1 MSTRKQPRPAK
12 GAKRLSWKANL
23 FFAAVILTAAVLL
36 VVLLRPRSKA
46 EPLAAVVDFGDGIT
60 EVLPL
65 DKDYDYLYEVGG
77 YVVHLQVKD
86 GAVAFQDSQCPD
98 HVCEQFGWLSEEGAW
113 AACVPAGVY
122 VQLAP
127 LSEAEAAS

>member
-1 MSTRKQPRPAK
+1 MSTRKQPQPAK

-36 VVLLRPRSKA
+36 VFLLRPRSKA

-65 DKDYDYLYEVGG
+65 DKDYDYLYDVGTELHKIWK
-77 YVVHLQVKD
+77 Y
-86 GAVAFQDSQCPD
+86 F
-98 HVCEQFGWLSEEGAW
+98 
-113 AACVPAGVY
+113 
-122 VQLAP
+122 
-127 LSEAEAAS
+127 

>member
-23 FFAAVILTAAVLL
+23 LFAAVILTAAALL
-36 VVLLRPRSKA
+36 VFLLRPRSKA
-46 EPLAAVVDFGDGIT
+46 EPLAAVVDFGGGIT

-65 DKDYDYLYEVGG
+65 DKDYDYLYDVGS

-86 GAVAFQDSQCPD
+86 GTSRFRTANARTMSVS
-98 HVCEQFGWLSEEGAW
+98 S
-113 AACVPAGVY
+113 
-122 VQLAP
+122 
-127 LSEAEAAS
+127 SAS

>member
-1 MSTRKQPRPAK
+1 MSIRKQPESAK

-23 FFAAVILTAAVLL
+23 LFAAVVLAAAVLL
-36 VVLLRPRSKA
+36 VFLLRPRSKT
-46 EPLAAVVDFGDGIT
+46 EPLAAVVDFGGGIT

-65 DKDYDYLYEVGG
+65 DKDYDYLYDVGS

-86 GAVAFQDSQCPD
+86 GAIAFQDSQCPD
-98 HVCEQFGWLSEEGAW
+98 HVCEQFGWLSQKDAW

-122 VQLAP
+122 VKLY
-127 LSEAEAAS
+127 AADDAAVK